1 VRTRVRRS
9 RVSAAHGVWL
19 GRRGSPGWVFRSNVE
34 ELAVLA
40 AAFQRWRAS
49 STSPSDDGDGD
60 DDDDDAPSSGLA
72 RRPQL
77 VLAFAVFDQD
87 GNGEI
92 TSQELERV
100 MGKGGMGSG
109 CNREAFEEMV
119 RTVSAKGAIDIRDF
133 CRMMC

>member
-1 VRTRVRRS
+1 
-9 RVSAAHGVWL
+9 
-19 GRRGSPGWVFRSNVE
+19 VFRSNVE

-49 STSPSDDGDGD
+49 SASPSDDDGGD
-60 DDDDDAPSSGLA
+60 DDDTPSSGLA